1 MRIIVDAMGGDHAPG
16 EVVLGALN
24 AAKELGINIVLVG
37 NEEKIKLYLDGDY
50 PKIEIVNAQEVIDN
64 DESPVAAIRIKKNAS
79 IPKGLRLL
87 KEGYGKAMVSAG
99 STGALMAGGLFTL
112 GRFEG
117 IDRPAIATMFPTRKK
132 PALVLDIGAN
142 SECKPK
148 NLVQF
153 AVMGS
158 IYYREIMGV
167 ESPKVGLLNIGVEEE
182 KGNSLVKAA
191 YGMLKELKNIN
202 FCGNVEPR
210 DFFDGNFD
218 VVVCDGFTGN
228 IFLKTVEGLGFFLL
242 DQLKDE
248 IKRNITYALG
258 ALLIKPVFNAVKA
271 KMDYS
276 EYGGAMFLGLDGI
289 LVKCH
294 GSSDQKAIFNGIKV
308 AKKFV
313 ENDILFELKEAIKE
327 IEGEIKFL

>member
-1 MRIIVDAMGGDHAPG
+1 
-16 EVVLGALN
+16 
-24 AAKELGINIVLVG
+24 
-37 NEEKIKLYLDGDY
+37 
-50 PKIEIVNAQEVIDN
+50 
-64 DESPVAAIRIKKNAS
+64 
-79 IPKGLRLL
+79 
-87 KEGYGKAMVSAG
+87 
-99 STGALMAGGLFTL
+99 
-112 GRFEG
+112 
-117 IDRPAIATMFPTRKK
+117 
-132 PALVLDIGAN
+132 
-142 SECKPK
+142 
-148 NLVQF
+148 
-153 AVMGS
+153 
-158 IYYREIMGV
+158 
-167 ESPKVGLLNIGVEEE
+167 
-182 KGNSLVKAA
+182 
-191 YGMLKELKNIN
+191 
-202 FCGNVEPR
+202 
-210 DFFDGNFD
+210 
-218 VVVCDGFTGN
+218 
-228 IFLKTVEGLGFFLL
+228 VEGLGFFLL